1 MASPELQSKV
11 NSLTAK
17 IEGDLT
23 TIVDEI
29 ERYKL
34 RPMGKSMHVCIVTC
48 YDKAGKNGSKQLI
61 EQCTQ
66 QCQMPYQRAV
76 AATQQ
81 EIGNFQNRLS
91 NAMHQCQDD
100 AQNMLTPDMQNDTRK
115 MQRLEDSLLKCMEGV
130 ISKGRDSLKP
140 MKQRV
145 ESQIV

>member
-34 RPMGKSMHVCIVTC
+34 RPMGRQMHTCIVSC
-48 YDKAGKNGSKQLI
+48 YDKAGKNGSKQL
-61 EQCTQ
+61 
-66 QCQMPYQRAV
+66 CQMPYQRAV
-76 AATQQ
+76 AVTQQ
-81 EIGNFQNRLS
+81 EIGNFQTRLS

-115 MQRLEDSLLKCMEGV
+115 MKRLEDSLLKCMEGV